1 LPKIKDEAKRPALYL
16 ALIALVS
23 VPGMVYAKGQSEK
36 IARLPEV
43 VEIRNSQTMDL
54 LEGYLNTNPT
64 GTVGSDLA
72 IADNTALVYAG
83 DETGSFT
90 EASKTG
96 GEIVVYTVKP
106 GDTLSSISKLYDV
119 SVNTIVWANDIKGG
133 KIKPGQELVILPVTG
148 VRHTIKKGDTIK
160 SIAALYKADEKDI
173 LAYNGL
179 AVGDKL
185 TAGEAILVPD
195 GQISTSS
202 KSPSTTKKASSL
214 GTAINNIVGNLM
226 RPISGG
232 TKSQGIHGYN
242 AVDLAAPRGTPVYA
256 ADDGTV
262 AVSRAGGYNG
272 GYGTYVV
279 IKHANGTQ
287 TLYGHMDSDLVS
299 VGETVK
305 RGQQIGTI
313 GMTGRTT
320 GPHVHFEVRGGKNPF

>member
-1 LPKIKDEAKRPALYL
+1 M

-23 VPGMVYAKGQSEK
+23 VPGMVYAKSQSEK

-64 GTVGSDLA
+64 GIGGSDLA

-83 DETGSFT
+83 EETSSFI

-96 GEIVVYTVKP
+96 GEIVVYTVKS
-106 GDTLSSISKLYDV
+106 GDTLSSIAKLYDV
-119 SVNTIVWANDIKGG
+119 SVNTIVWANDVKGG
-133 KIKPGQELVILPVTG
+133 KIKPGQELVILPVSG

-160 SIAALYKADEKDI
+160 SVAALYKADEEDI
-173 LAYNGL
+173 LLYNGL

-185 TAGEAILVPD
+185 VAGEAILIPG
-195 GQISTSS
+195 GQISTSN
-202 KSPSTTKKASSL
+202 KQPSSTVKKA
-214 GTAINNIVGNLM
+214 GAIQNAVNAIVGNFM

-232 TKSQGIHGYN
+232 KRSQGIHGYN
-242 AVDLAAPRGTPVYA
+242 AVDLAAPRGTPI
-256 ADDGTV
+256 V
-262 AVSRAGGYNG
+262 ASDEGKVSVSRAGGYNG

-287 TLYGHMDSDLVS
+287 TLYAHMDANLVS
-299 VGETVK
+299 VGETVN